1 MKKKIIQ
8 ARRCFNKMAFTAVS
22 MKLEFWSLFLNKE
35 ISSIFETD
43 LVATSQTNSESGGK
57 VGVIIIIY
65 SFLFYGL
72 FSRLGS
78 LLRMFCS
85 PCFSWVINCST
96 PEITENSDDK
106 TGIRWKRSQIGL
118 CWGIYNYKVST
129 ILKVFFLSFWKQV
142 NYKVMAKRYAL
153 FE

>member
-1 MKKKIIQ
+1 MKKEIIQ

-106 TGIRWKRSQIGL
+106 TGIR
-118 CWGIYNYKVST
+118 
-129 ILKVFFLSFWKQV
+129 LKKITNWSVLRNIQLQSFHHFKGFFF
-142 NYKVMAKRYAL
+142 YP
-153 FE
+153 FENKLIIK